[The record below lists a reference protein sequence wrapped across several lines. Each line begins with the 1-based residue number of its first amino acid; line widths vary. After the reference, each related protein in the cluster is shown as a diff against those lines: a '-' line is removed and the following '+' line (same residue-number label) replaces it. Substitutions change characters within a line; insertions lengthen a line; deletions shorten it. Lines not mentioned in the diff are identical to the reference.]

1 MGPQVRLLI
10 RSFTLP
16 RWRYTEEMT
25 KDRLS
30 REDPIGTCGRD
41 GNTDDGSPESA
52 GIQLHVRSQRL
63 LQKVHSGAR
72 HQHAYN
78 DSWFCKDQL
87 RPVQPMHPRIGTV
100 IVQSG
105 TASMPQAASMSRT
118 TMSGANFRTLGRYL
132 QRTTILLSKEL
143 VQCGTRELLCP
154 GYSP

>member
-1 MGPQVRLLI
+1 MEICR
-10 RSFTLP
+10 RND
-16 RWRYTEEMT
+16 E
-25 KDRLS
+25 DRLS

-52 GIQLHVRSQRL
+52 G
-63 LQKVHSGAR
+63 KHSYMSDPSDFYR
-72 HQHAYN
+72 KFILELVTNNAYN

-105 TASMPQAASMSRT
+105 TASMPQTASMSRT

-132 QRTTILLSKEL
+132 
-143 VQCGTRELLCP
+143 
-154 GYSP
+154 